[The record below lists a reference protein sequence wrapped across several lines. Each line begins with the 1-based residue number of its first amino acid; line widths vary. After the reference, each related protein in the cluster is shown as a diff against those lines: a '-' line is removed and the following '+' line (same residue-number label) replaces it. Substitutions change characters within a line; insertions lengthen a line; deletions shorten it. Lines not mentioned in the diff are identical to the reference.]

1 MTIPI
6 PVPSPPRRV
15 QSHPRNNSINKKLI
29 LFSTPPRYSP
39 FVWFLISV
47 PLIVVGSQIALL
59 GNNGDGGDYRQ
70 SSQAWILGWA
80 FILVVVLYMA
90 VLPKQI
96 DVRSNGTVTIK
107 TFLLTFH
114 FDSIVRAYQAG
125 LGREDFLR
133 PRLKFATTLGVPAID
148 TCCDV
153 GGIYQRLKGM
163 FCLKKNDTTISAATD
178 DTQVPVQPPAT
189 TSPGPQDDSKTSTPS
204 TLVIDSEEGNEASSI
219 DGIIRNPNN
228 TGSQNEESTNE
239 TGGRVVIRR
248 SHGKWDVVVT
258 PKDPE
263 GFCDAVTKMV
273 SMIEQEQLQEQEQ
286 QQQNDGG
293 PGSSLN
299 NNGTTNPTTTVA
311 GVLLHDLQPRSGTP
325 AIDGGVVGRPD
336 LASTSTT
343 IC

>member
-1 MTIPI
+1 MEFNHPGFFDTMASPI
-6 PVPSPPRRV
+6 PVPSPARRV

-39 FVWFLISV
+39 FVWFLLSV

-59 GNNGDGGDYRQ
+59 GNEGGGGDYRQ
-70 SSQAWILGWA
+70 SSTAWILGWT

-90 VLPKQI
+90 ILPKQI

-133 PRLKFATTLGVPAID
+133 PRLKFATTLGVPAVD
-148 TCCDV
+148 TCCDI
-153 GGIYQRLKGM
+153 GGIYERLKGM
-163 FCLKKNDTTISAATD
+163 VCRAKNDTAIDAAID
-178 DTQVPVQPPAT
+178 DTQVPVQQPPT
-189 TSPGPQDDSKTSTPS
+189 TSPCPQDDGRTSTTP
-204 TLVIDSEEGNEASSI
+204 TLIIDDGNDESSI

-228 TGSQNEESTNE
+228 TSSQNEESTNE

-258 PKDPE
+258 PKDPD

-273 SMIEQEQLQEQEQ
+273 SMIEQQQLQEQDQQEQ
-286 QQQNDGG
+286 QLQNQ
-293 PGSSLN
+293 PG
-299 NNGTTNPTTTVA
+299 
-311 GVLLHDLQPRSGTP
+311 SGTP
-325 AIDGGVVGRPD
+325 ALVGGGVVRRPD